1 MSEATIMSVVIDEM
15 KKAQRS
21 IVTGGEDKKT
31 YVMKKIKDNMDD
43 DTYER
48 YEPILIVI
56 VDIIKQIATDKQLLD
71 GLHNSKCFKSI
82 LKNNKYNV
90 YVSSDD

>member
-71 GLHNSKCFKSI
+71 GLHNSKCFKSMFKCI
-82 LKNNKYNV
+82 EKQ
-90 YVSSDD
+90 

>member
-56 VDIIKQIATDKQLLD
+56 VDIIKQIATDKKLLD
-71 GLHNSKCFKSI
+71 GLHNSKCFKSMFKCI
-82 LKNNKYNV
+82 EKP
-90 YVSSDD
+90 